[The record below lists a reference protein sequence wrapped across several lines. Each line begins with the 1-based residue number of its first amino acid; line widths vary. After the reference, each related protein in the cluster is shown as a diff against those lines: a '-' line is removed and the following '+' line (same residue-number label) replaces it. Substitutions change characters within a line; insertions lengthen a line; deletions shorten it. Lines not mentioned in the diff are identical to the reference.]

1 MPNDAWKICWG
12 PIPGL
17 LLPQYTWH
25 VLESENVTTI
35 DQLQSMADK
44 IEMLV
49 PGIGPKSGEV
59 IRAELA
65 RIGAFE
71 PKASPEANRRAG
83 RRTANGIH

>member
-25 VLESENVTTI
+25 VLQSENVTTI
-35 DQLQSMADK
+35 DQLQSIAGEIEK
-44 IEMLV
+44 IV
-49 PGIGPKSGEV
+49 PGIGPKSGDV

-65 RIGAFE
+65 RLSTERPTAE
-71 PKASPEANRRAG
+71 
-83 RRTANGIH
+83 RTRLM

>member
-25 VLESENVTTI
+25 VLQSENVTTI
-35 DQLQSMADK
+35 DQLQSIADQIEK
-44 IEMLV
+44 IV
-49 PGIGPKSGEV
+49 PGIGPKSGDV

-65 RIGAFE
+65 RLLTE
-71 PKASPEANRRAG
+71 SPAAG
-83 RRTANGIH
+83 RSRLM

>member
-25 VLESENVTTI
+25 VLQSENVTTI
-35 DQLQSMADK
+35 DQLQSIADE
-44 IEMLV
+44 IERIV
-49 PGIGPKSGEV
+49 PGIGPKSGDV

-65 RIGAFE
+65 RLMTE
-71 PKASPEANRRAG
+71 SPAAERSRLM
-83 RRTANGIH
+83 

>member
-25 VLESENVTTI
+25 VLQSENVTTI
-35 DQLQSMADK
+35 DQLQSIADQIEK
-44 IEMLV
+44 IV
-49 PGIGPKSGEV
+49 PGIGPKSGDV

-65 RIGAFE
+65 RLMTGGPAAE
-71 PKASPEANRRAG
+71 RSRLM
-83 RRTANGIH
+83 